1 MKLSGGGPAT
11 GVTDRSRPP
20 RGWVVGMNEF
30 VDRRRN
36 QGRRAGDVRTTQVL
50 RAVGAELTQLRRQ
63 VESARTERDLPPDLS
78 QQLELIDREL
88 SRLARI
94 TDAATAQAPPA
105 PPAAHPATSLTQR
118 EWQCLGL
125 MVHGM
130 NTRAMA
136 ERLTVSDA
144 TVRTH
149 VQSVLA
155 KLGVNSRLEAV
166 ALTVRTGLLP
176 HVHFS

>member
-1 MKLSGGGPAT
+1 M
-11 GVTDRSRPP
+11 DR
-20 RGWVVGMNEF
+20 F
-30 VDRRRN
+30 ADRRTSH
-36 QGRRAGDVRTTQVL
+36 GRRVGDLRNTHVL
-50 RAVGAELTQLRRQ
+50 RAVGADLTQLRQQ
-63 VESARTERDLPPDLS
+63 VESARAERGLPSAMLRR
-78 QQLELIDREL
+78 LELIDEEL
-88 SRLARI
+88 SRIARVA
-94 TDAATAQAPPA
+94 DAATTQLPVESAT
-105 PPAAHPATSLTQR
+105 AHRLATRLTRR

-125 MVHGM
+125 MVRGM

-166 ALTVRTGLLP
+166 ALTVRTAILP
-176 HVHFS
+176 GAFPG

>member
-1 MKLSGGGPAT
+1 
-11 GVTDRSRPP
+11 
-20 RGWVVGMNEF
+20 MN

-36 QGRRAGDVRTTQVL
+36 PGRRSGDLRQTQVL
-50 RAVGAELTQLRRQ
+50 RAVGADLTHLRRQ
-63 VESARTERDLPPDLS
+63 VESARADRDVPAALRRR
-78 QQLELIDREL
+78 LELIDQEL

-94 TDAATAQAPPA
+94 TDAATGPPE
-105 PPAAHPATSLTQR
+105 PMDAHRLATSLTQR
-118 EWQCLGL
+118 EWQCLEL

-166 ALTVRTGLLP
+166 ALTVRAGLQLPSTG
-176 HVHFS
+176 

>member
-1 MKLSGGGPAT
+1 MSQFT
-11 GVTDRSRPP
+11 
-20 RGWVVGMNEF
+20 
-30 VDRRRN
+30 DRRRN
-36 QGRRAGDVRTTQVL
+36 QGRRAGDLRNTQLL
-50 RAVGAELTQLRRQ
+50 RAVGADLTHLRRE
-63 VESARTERDLPPDLS
+63 VESARTDRDVPATLRRR
-78 QQLELIDREL
+78 LELIDREL
-88 SRLARI
+88 SRLARM
-94 TDAATAQAPPA
+94 TDAATEPPE
-105 PPAAHPATSLTQR
+105 PTETHRLAAGLTQR

-125 MVHGM
+125 MVHGL

-166 ALTVRTGLLP
+166 ALTVRDGLVPPSPPELGLP
-176 HVHFS
+176 A

>member
-1 MKLSGGGPAT
+1 
-11 GVTDRSRPP
+11 
-20 RGWVVGMNEF
+20 MNQF
-30 VDRRRN
+30 ADRRKS
-36 QGRRAGDVRTTQVL
+36 QGRRIDDLQKEQLL
-50 RAVGAELTQLRRQ
+50 RAVGADLTHLRQQ
-63 VESARTERDLPPDLS
+63 VETARTDRDLPATLRR
-78 QQLELIDREL
+78 QLELIDREL
-88 SRLARI
+88 SRIARI
-94 TDAATAQAPPA
+94 TDAATAPA
-105 PPAAHPATSLTQR
+105 PAGAYRPATSLTQR

-125 MVHGM
+125 MVNGM

-166 ALTVRTGLLP
+166 ALTMRTGLLP
-176 HVHFS
+176 NAHPS

>member
-1 MKLSGGGPAT
+1 MLRTVG
-11 GVTDRSRPP
+11 TDL
-20 RGWVVGMNEF
+20 
-30 VDRRRN
+30 
-36 QGRRAGDVRTTQVL
+36 AHL
-50 RAVGAELTQLRRQ
+50 RQQ
-63 VESARTERDLPPDLS
+63 VESARTERDLPATLRR
-78 QQLELIDREL
+78 LELIDQEL

-94 TDAATAQAPPA
+94 TDAATPSTPPELTA
-105 PPAAHPATSLTQR
+105 THRFAASLTQR

-125 MVHGM
+125 MVHGL

-136 ERLTVSDA
+136 ERLSVSDA

-166 ALTVRTGLLP
+166 ALTVRAGLQPNTHPSGSGGTG
-176 HVHFS
+176 SCDR

>member
-1 MKLSGGGPAT
+1 
-11 GVTDRSRPP
+11 
-20 RGWVVGMNEF
+20 MNQF
-30 VDRRRN
+30 GDRRKN
-36 QGRRAGDVRTTQVL
+36 QGRRLGDLRNTQVL
-50 RAVGAELTQLRRQ
+50 RAVGADLTHLRRQ
-63 VESARTERDLPPDLS
+63 VESARTERDLPAALRRR
-78 QQLELIDREL
+78 LELIDQEL
-88 SRLARI
+88 ARIARI
-94 TDAATAQAPPA
+94 TDAATSSVPAVPPDVHRLVA
-105 PPAAHPATSLTQR
+105 SLTQR

-125 MVHGM
+125 MVRGM

-136 ERLTVSDA
+136 ERLTVTDA

-176 HVHFS
+176 NTL

>member
-1 MKLSGGGPAT
+1 
-11 GVTDRSRPP
+11 
-20 RGWVVGMNEF
+20 MNQF
-30 VDRRRN
+30 GDRRKN
-36 QGRRAGDVRTTQVL
+36 QGRRLGDQRSTQLL
-50 RAVGAELTQLRRQ
+50 RAVGTDLTHLRRQ
-63 VESARTERDLPPDLS
+63 VESVRADCDVPATLRRH
-78 QQLELIDREL
+78 LELIDQE
-88 SRLARI
+88 LARI
-94 TDAATAQAPPA
+94 TRITAAATAPVPTE
-105 PPAAHPATSLTQR
+105 PTDAHRLVPSLTHR
-118 EWQCLGL
+118 EWQCLGM
-125 MVHGM
+125 MVRGM

-176 HVHFS
+176 TPHPR

>member
-1 MKLSGGGPAT
+1 
-11 GVTDRSRPP
+11 
-20 RGWVVGMNEF
+20 MNQF
-30 VDRRRN
+30 GDRRQN
-36 QGRRAGDVRTTQVL
+36 QGRRLGDQRRTQLL
-50 RAVGAELTQLRRQ
+50 RAVGADLTHLRQQ
-63 VESARTERDLPPDLS
+63 VESVRTDRDVPPTLRRH
-78 QQLELIDREL
+78 LELIDQE
-88 SRLARI
+88 LARI
-94 TDAATAQAPPA
+94 ARIADAATTAVPTEPA
-105 PPAAHPATSLTQR
+105 DTHRLVPSLTHR

-125 MVHGM
+125 MVRGM

-166 ALTVRTGLLP
+166 AFTVRTGLLP
-176 HVHFS
+176 R